1 MRVKLQLVMCH
12 DEGHEETVTDVITL
26 NKNHQ
31 RIEHL
36 GLTLAESKQLL
47 STLQRHLLQQQVDTF
62 LDARSTCPDCGTPLK
77 LKAHGSRA
85 LRTLFG
91 TLEVYSPRLE
101 HCDCTRRKTSSFR
114 PLSALLTE
122 PVAPELLYMEAKWSS
137 LVSYGLSLDALQDF
151 LPLDLSLDVKT
162 VRYDTLKVAKRLE
175 AELGEEQASFIEG
188 ESRDGDLL
196 PLPEGSF
203 TVGIDGGYLRNWVDK
218 KHKFEVIVGK
228 SILSFQEDE
237 EDRTPSLKRFGF
249 VQTYDDAKPKR
260 RLHEVLHAQGLQMN
274 QEMTFLSDGDD
285 TLRALQIEMS
295 PKATHILDW
304 FHLTMKLTVLGQ
316 FGKGLVQCEAVLG
329 EQIRDQIERLKW
341 SLWHGQVD
349 KALGK
354 IDDLESA
361 IESFEGTYARY
372 AGLVKALSELGTYIV
387 NNRHVIPNDG
397 ERYRN
402 GEPIATG
409 FVESTVNEV
418 VSKRFCKKQQMQWSK
433 EGAHLLLQTR
443 VRTLNGELAG
453 IFKRWYPDLDMKA
466 EEMPMAA

>member
-1 MRVKLQLVMCH
+1 
-12 DEGHEETVTDVITL
+12 
-26 NKNHQ
+26 
-31 RIEHL
+31 
-36 GLTLAESKQLL
+36 
-47 STLQRHLLQQQVDTF
+47 
-62 LDARSTCPDCGTPLK
+62 
-77 LKAHGSRA
+77 
-85 LRTLFG
+85 
-91 TLEVYSPRLE
+91 
-101 HCDCTRRKTSSFR
+101 
-114 PLSALLTE
+114 
-122 PVAPELLYMEAKWSS
+122 
-137 LVSYGLSLDALQDF
+137 VSYGLSLDALQDF

-218 KHKFEVIVGK
+218 KHTFEVIVGK
-228 SILSFQEDE
+228 SIRSFDEGEE

-249 VQTYDDAKPKR
+249 VQTLDTQSKQ
-260 RLHEVLHAQGLQMN
+260 RLHEVLQSQDLQMN
-274 QEMTFLSDGDD
+274 QAITFLSDGDD
-285 TLRALQIEMS
+285 KLRALQMEMS

-316 FGKGLVQCEAVLG
+316 YGKGLVQCEAVLG
-329 EQIRDQIERLKW
+329 EQIQDQIERLKW

-354 IDDLESA
+354 IDVLETS
-361 IESFEGTYARY
+361 IEPFSETYARFVQ
-372 AGLVKALSELGTYIV
+372 LVKALSELRTYIV
-387 NNRHVIPNDG
+387 HNRHVIPNDG

-443 VRTLNGELAG
+443 VRTLNGELG
-453 IFKRWYPDLDMKA
+453 TIFKRWYPDMDL
-466 EEMPMAA
+466 EVQEMPLAA

>member
-1 MRVKLQLVMCH
+1 MRVKLQLVICH
-12 DEGHEETVTDVITL
+12 DDGHEETVTDVITL
-26 NKNHQ
+26 NKNHR

-77 LKAHGSRA
+77 LKARA
-85 LRTLFG
+85 HRSFRTLFG
-91 TLEVYSPRLE
+91 TFTFYSPRLE
-101 HCDCTRRKTSSFR
+101 HCDCQGPMTSSFR
-114 PLSALLTE
+114 PLAALLTE

-175 AELGEEQASFIEG
+175 AELGEEQPSFIEG
-188 ESRDGDLL
+188 EPRDWDLL

-203 TVGIDGGYLRNWVDK
+203 KVGIDGGYLRNWVDK
-218 KHKFEVIVGK
+218 KHTFEVIVGK
-228 SILSFQEDE
+228 SIRSFDEGEE

-249 VQTYDDAKPKR
+249 VQTLDTQSKQ
-260 RLHEVLHAQGLQMN
+260 RLHEVLQSQDLQMN
-274 QEMTFLSDGDD
+274 QAITFLSDGDD
-285 TLRALQIEMS
+285 KLRALQMEMS

-316 FGKGLVQCEAVLG
+316 YGKGLVQCEAVLG
-329 EQIRDQIERLKW
+329 EQIQDQIERLKW

-354 IDDLESA
+354 IDVLETS
-361 IESFEGTYARY
+361 IEPFSETYARFVQ
-372 AGLVKALSELGTYIV
+372 LVKALSELRTYIV
-387 NNRHVIPNDG
+387 HNRHVIPNDG

-443 VRTLNGELAG
+443 VRTLNGELG
-453 IFKRWYPDLDMKA
+453 TIFKRWYPDMDL
-466 EEMPMAA
+466 EVQEMPLAP